1 MERLSGHAVR
11 CSAYPRSVQSI
22 RRELDPEHMN
32 AQSLATHLGVTERTV
47 RRWIDRGV
55 LPAEK
60 HGRSY
65 SIRREDGE
73 RVRLR
78 MAGGRSSDDH
88 AQLEQSLQDRERDL
102 AELQGRYLELQE
114 RVTGLEQGLDEERRR
129 STRLELELEL
139 ARRGVDTRLAA

>member
-1 MERLSGHAVR
+1 
-11 CSAYPRSVQSI
+11 
-22 RRELDPEHMN
+22 MN

-78 MAGGRSSDDH
+78 MIGGRSSDDH
-88 AQLEQSLQDRERDL
+88 AELEQSLRNRDRDL
-102 AELQGRYLELQE
+102 AELKGRYLELQA
-114 RVTGLEQGLDEERRR
+114 RLGVIEQALDDERRR
-129 STRLELELEL
+129 STRLEVELQL
-139 ARRGVDTRLAA
+139 ARRGIETPLAA